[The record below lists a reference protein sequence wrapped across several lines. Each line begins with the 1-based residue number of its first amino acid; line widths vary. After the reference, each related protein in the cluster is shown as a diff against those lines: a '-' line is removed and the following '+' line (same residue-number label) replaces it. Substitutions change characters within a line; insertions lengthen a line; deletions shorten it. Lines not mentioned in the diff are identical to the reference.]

1 MQPLTTVPEYIA
13 YVKARPDLPMCPIRL
28 ALRSIGGK
36 WKLLIVLQLFGASAL
51 RFSALRRGIG
61 DITNSMLSSCLQ
73 ELEGEEGFRHL
84 EEYCDARTGRY
95 DRMVEGVCRR
105 MRVTT
110 LRYQTLKGMLD
121 AIGIDPDKVC
131 TYCWTG
137 RE

>member
-1 MQPLTTVPEYIA
+1 MFGCKYLNFSRSTSDM
-13 YVKARPDLPMCPIRL
+13 DLIS
-28 ALRSIGGK
+28 RSVI
-36 WKLLIVLQLFGASAL
+36 
-51 RFSALRRGIG
+51 
-61 DITNSMLSSCLQ
+61 Q